1 MEPSVEHTY
10 EHWGFRDDDFRY
22 EVTLSIE
29 NERCSDFVAQKLTLL
44 PPEPISIF
52 RADNYRSCS
61 PLVIKFFNDSKF
73 YLTDRQAT
81 AFEWRLNNADEPF
94 STEFEPT
101 LTITE
106 PGYYNIG
113 LRVYGDGGEK
123 NYYRTFR
130 VFENPVARFEV
141 MPERVLLPN
150 AKVHFFN
157 LSENANKYVWD
168 FGDGTP
174 KSSEKDP
181 VHIYDELGEYRV
193 SLMAFAEY
201 EHKDDDGNLLIHECI
216 DYDSRFPAVWVE
228 GEGKILFPN
237 AFMPSKLGPNGG
249 YYDEVDYKNEVFHP
263 VADGVIEYRLM
274 IFNRW
279 GEQIF
284 ESNDIKIGWDGY
296 YKGKLAN
303 QDVYVW
309 RAVGKF
315 SNGELFD
322 VRGNVTLL
330 R

>member
-1 MEPSVEHTY
+1 
-10 EHWGFRDDDFRY
+10 
-22 EVTLSIE
+22 
-29 NERCSDFVAQKLTLL
+29 
-44 PPEPISIF
+44 
-52 RADNYRSCS
+52 
-61 PLVIKFFNDSKF
+61 
-73 YLTDRQAT
+73 
-81 AFEWRLNNADEPF
+81 
-94 STEFEPT
+94 
-101 LTITE
+101 

-284 ESNDIKIGWDGY
+284 ESNEIKIGWDGY